1 MFPLKVFNLYFNR
14 VSQGEIKLADAT
26 KPKEPR
32 ANTFDKTY
40 VADYIHSLERRVRDL
55 EHEKRL
61 FESQYLKIERE
72 LRSLRAEFDRMH
84 APPLI
89 SATLLDMLE
98 DGRAVVRSSAGPH
111 FVVTA
116 SQFIKPEELKPGVRV
131 ALNQRNFNIMEVL
144 PSKKDP
150 LVLGM
155 EIEEAPDVSYGDVGG
170 LEDQIQEIRESV
182 ELPMLKPKLF
192 KKVGIEPPKGVLLYG
207 GPGTGKTLL
216 ARAVAHETRATFI
229 RVIGSELVQKYI
241 GEGARMVREM
251 FELAQ
256 EKVPSIIFI
265 DELDA
270 IAARRLDTSTSGDR
284 EVHRT
289 LMQLLAEVDGFEPR
303 GDVKILAA
311 TNRPDILDPA
321 LLRPGRFDRLIY
333 FPLPNEHARVMI
345 FKIHMKGMNVTKN
358 VSVKELAKRTER
370 ATGADIKAI
379 CTEAGMFAIR
389 EGRER
394 VERGD
399 FDRAIAKVSPHTKVP
414 EIPTPEKMFGY

>member
-1 MFPLKVFNLYFNR
+1 M
-14 VSQGEIKLADAT
+14 SDAA
-26 KPKEPR
+26 KPKGHR
-32 ANTFDKTY
+32 TSAFDENY
-40 VADYIHSLERRVRDL
+40 VSDYIHSLEHRIRDL
-55 EHEKRL
+55 ESEKRSL
-61 FESQYLKIERE
+61 ESQYVRIERE
-72 LRSLRAEFDRMH
+72 LRSLQAEFDRIR

-89 SATLLDMLE
+89 SATLLDVLE
-98 DGRAVVRSSAGPH
+98 DGRAIVRSSTGPH

-116 SQFIKPEELKPGVRV
+116 SQFIKPEELKPGTRV
-131 ALNQRNFNIMEVL
+131 ALNQRNFSIMEVL
-144 PSKKDP
+144 PSRKDP

-155 EIEEAPDVSYGDVGG
+155 EIEEAPDVSYDDVGG
-170 LEDQIQEIRESV
+170 LENQIQEIRETV
-182 ELPMLKPKLF
+182 ELPMLKPDLF

-207 GPGTGKTLL
+207 APGTGKTLL

-251 FELAQ
+251 FELAR
-256 EKVPSIIFI
+256 EKAPSIVFI

-270 IAARRLDTSTSGDR
+270 IGARRLDTSTSGDR

-303 GDVKILAA
+303 GDVKILTA

-321 LLRPGRFDRLIY
+321 LLRPGRFDRLIH
-333 FPLPNEHARVMI
+333 FPLPDERARVII
-345 FKIHMKGMNVTKN
+345 FKIHVKGMNFANDVD
-358 VSVKELAKRTER
+358 VKELAMRTER

-389 EGRER
+389 DGREM

-399 FDRAIAKVSPHTKVP
+399 FDLAIAKVLPPVKMP
-414 EIPTPEKMFGY
+414 EVLKPEKMFGY

>member
-1 MFPLKVFNLYFNR
+1 MP
-14 VSQGEIKLADAT
+14 DAT
-26 KPKEPR
+26 KPKESK

-40 VADYIHSLERRVRDL
+40 VTDYIHSLESRVRDL
-55 EHEKRL
+55 EHEKRA
-61 FESQYLKIERE
+61 FETQYIKIEQE
-72 LRSLRAEFDRMH
+72 VRSLRAEFDRMR

-131 ALNQRNFNIMEVL
+131 ALNQRNFSIMEVL

-155 EIEEAPDVSYGDVGG
+155 EIEEAPDVSYSDVGG

-207 GPGTGKTLL
+207 PPGTGKTLL

-256 EKVPSIIFI
+256 EKAPSIIFV

-289 LMQLLAEVDGFEPR
+289 LMQFLAEVDGFEPR

-321 LLRPGRFDRLIY
+321 LLRPGRFDRLIF
-333 FPLPNEHARVMI
+333 FPLPDAEARITI
-345 FKIHMKGMNVTKN
+345 FKIHVKGMNIAKN
-358 VSVKELAKRTER
+358 VNVKELAKRTEQ

-389 EGRER
+389 EGREQVDR
-394 VERGD
+394 KD
-399 FDRAIAKVSPHTKVP
+399 FERAIAKVLPAVRVP
-414 EIPTPEKMFGY
+414 EIPKPEKMFGY